1 MGVSIKGNPKFLPWR
16 AGRGQ
21 GWLEGKLKAGEG
33 KGEGGCVF
41 EKMRS
46 QCSHQRG
53 RSGAALWLTECLGRE
68 ETRMMDSR
76 EGRERLEP
84 SSSDCGHQ

>member
-33 KGEGGCVF
+33 EGE
-41 EKMRS
+41 
-46 QCSHQRG
+46 
-53 RSGAALWLTECLGRE
+53 
-68 ETRMMDSR
+68 R
-76 EGRERLEP
+76 EGEVSLQGRGL
-84 SSSDCGHQ
+84 GGG